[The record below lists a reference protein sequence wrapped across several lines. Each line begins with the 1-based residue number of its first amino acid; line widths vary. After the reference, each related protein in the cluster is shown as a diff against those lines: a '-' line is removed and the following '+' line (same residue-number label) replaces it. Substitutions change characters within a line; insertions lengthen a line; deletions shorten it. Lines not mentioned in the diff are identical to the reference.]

1 MLERDIEKHF
11 KWVVDVHGGKTFK
24 FTSPTQRGVADRI
37 ACLANGSC
45 WFVELKTKGDAYR
58 NYKNYLHKK

>member
-11 KWVVDVHGGKTFK
+11 KWIVEVNGGKTFK

-37 ACLANGSC
+37 ACLADGTT
-45 WFVELKTKGDAYR
+45 WFVVSYTLTKR
-58 NYKNYLHKK
+58 NESKHEQ

>member
-37 ACLANGSC
+37 ACMSDGRC
-45 WFVELKTKGDAYR
+45 WFVVSYTLTKR
-58 NYKNYLHKK
+58 NESKHEQ